1 MVQTTTH
8 AQFDLFQQR
17 RRTLVALIQR
27 QLEVLDSLDMKG
39 PQETLHKLKTR
50 VQADSFKVLVLGEFK
65 RGKSTFINAMLGAE
79 VLPAY
84 AKPCTAIINEVK
96 WGEPKRALL
105 HYTNSTDNG
114 AKPAKEIPVEKIEEY
129 VVIKDNV
136 GEIKE
141 NPYEKLELFWP
152 LEICKDG
159 VEIIDS
165 PGLNEH
171 EIRQKVTMDYLSTV
185 DAILFVL
192 SCEVLCSQS
201 ELNFIDNNLISM
213 GHEDIFFICNRIN
226 QIRDKER
233 ESIKE
238 HAFSKLASLTKRGKE
253 SIFFIDAL
261 GALEGRL
268 EPNKPDEQQRLNQ
281 SGVPELEVELATFL
295 TTQKGRLK
303 ILQPAKEVKGA
314 IREARRIIPERE
326 TLLRTDLKTIEER
339 YEAAQEPLRLL
350 ELERHQIVTRVSN
363 FIADTKPSVHQ
374 KAQQFYQELSET
386 KITQWMAEYQIQEP
400 VKFLKLEWVTTQIE
414 KVVEEVKNYL
424 AQRIETE
431 FATWQ
436 SSELQPF
443 LNDRL
448 QSLMLELDQ
457 RAEAFVKNVEDLRVD
472 LIAGTS
478 ASQGTII
485 YQEAKVSLLERVLAT
500 AGGFLFGDAVSGVI
514 GAVFGYQE
522 MLKSL
527 IPQIGI
533 MVATYAFAGLNPFI
547 LIPAIVIGGLV
558 QGAWKVQSTNDKIK
572 AAVTEKFINQ
582 IRTDSYQIS
591 DGISNSVVQQIGK
604 IKDAVDQELGQEIQN
619 IRDQVD
625 SILEEKQKGQENVE
639 QKLHEL
645 VSIRKNLDAIDSEL
659 DELIAQVATM

>member
-1 MVQTTTH
+1 MIQTTTH
-8 AQFDLFQQR
+8 AQFDLFQKR
-17 RRTLVALIQR
+17 RKALVALIQR
-27 QLEVLDSLDMKG
+27 QLDILDALDMKG
-39 PQETLHKLKTR
+39 WEETLHKLETR

-65 RGKSTFINAMLGAE
+65 RDKSTFINAMLGAE

-96 WGEPKRALL
+96 WGDPKRALL

-114 AKPAKEIPVEKIEEY
+114 AKPAKEIPIDQIEEY

-192 SCEVLCSQS
+192 SCEVLCSQT
-201 ELNFIDNNLISM
+201 ELIFIDNNLISM

-226 QIRDKER
+226 QIRAKER

-238 HAFSKLASLTKRGKE
+238 HAFSKLASRTKRSKE

-268 EPNKPDEQQRLNQ
+268 EPDEQRLNQ
-281 SGVPELEVELATFL
+281 SGVPELEKELANFL
-295 TTQKGRLK
+295 TNQKGRLK

-314 IREARRIIPERE
+314 IHEARRIIPERE
-326 TLLRTDLKTIEER
+326 TLLRTDLKTIEQR

-350 ELERHQIVTRVSN
+350 ELERQQIVTRVSN
-363 FIADTKPSVHQ
+363 FLTDTKPSVHQ
-374 KAQQFYQELSET
+374 KTQQFYQELAEK
-386 KITQWMAEYQIQEP
+386 KITEWMAEYEIQDP

-424 AQRIETE
+424 ANKIQTE

-443 LNDRL
+443 LSDRL
-448 QSLMLELDQ
+448 QSLMLELEQ
-457 RAEAFVKNVEDLRVD
+457 RAEAFVRNVEDLRVD

-478 ASQGTII
+478 DSQGAIT
-485 YQEAKVSLLERVLAT
+485 YQEAKVSLLERIFAT
-500 AGGFLFGDAVSGVI
+500 AGGLLFADPVSGAL
-514 GAVFGYQE
+514 GAAFGFQE
-522 MLKSL
+522 MVKGL
-527 IPQIGI
+527 IAQTVLLG
-533 MVATYAFAGLNPFI
+533 VTYAFVGLNPFI
-547 LIPAIVIGGLV
+547 LIPAAVIGGIV

-572 AAVTEKFINQ
+572 TAVTEKFINQ
-582 IRTDSYQIS
+582 IRTDSYQRA
-591 DGISNSVVQQIGK
+591 DELSNSVVQHIGK
-604 IKDAVDQELGQEIQN
+604 IKDAIDQELGQEIQN

-645 VSIRKNLDAIDSEL
+645 ASIRKNLDAIDSEL

>member
-1 MVQTTTH
+1 MIQTSPH
-8 AQFDLFQQR
+8 EQFDLFQQR
-17 RRTLVALIQR
+17 RKALVALIGR
-27 QLEVLDSLDMKG
+27 QLDVLDSLDMKG
-39 PQETLHKLKTR
+39 WQETLHKLETR

-96 WGEPKRALL
+96 WGDPERALL

-114 AKPAKEIPVEKIEEY
+114 VKPAKEIPIDKIEEY
-129 VVIKDNV
+129 VVIKENV

-185 DAILFVL
+185 DAVLFVL
-192 SCEVLCSQS
+192 SCEVLGSQS
-201 ELNFIDNNLISM
+201 ELNFIDNNLINM

-226 QIRDKER
+226 QIRPKER
-233 ESIKE
+233 ESIKQY
-238 HAFSKLASLTKRGKE
+238 AFSKLADRTKRGKE

-268 EPNKPDEQQRLNQ
+268 EPDEQRLNQ

-303 ILQPAKEVKGA
+303 ILQPAKEVKSA

-326 TLLRTDLKTIEER
+326 TLLRTDLKILEER

-350 ELERHQIVTRVSN
+350 ELERQQIITRVSN
-363 FIADTKPSVHQ
+363 FIADTKPSIHQ
-374 KAQQFYQELSET
+374 KTQQLYQELAET
-386 KITQWMAEYQIQEP
+386 KITEWMREYEIKEP
-400 VKFLKLEWVTTQIE
+400 VKFLKFEWVTSQIE

-424 AQRIETE
+424 ANRIETE

-443 LNDRL
+443 LTERL
-448 QSLMLELDQ
+448 QNLMLELEQ
-457 RAEAFVKNVEDLRVD
+457 RAEAFVRNVEDLRVD

-478 ASQGTII
+478 ASQDTIT
-485 YQEAKVSLLERVLAT
+485 YQEAKVSLLERVLAA
-500 AGGFLFGDAVSGVI
+500 AGGYLLGNAAAGALGAAFG
-514 GAVFGYQE
+514 FQE
-522 MLKSL
+522 MAKGL
-527 IPQIGI
+527 IAQFALFA
-533 MVATYAFAGLNPFI
+533 VTYAFAGLNPFI
-547 LIPAIVIGGLV
+547 LIPAMVIGGLV
-558 QGAWKVQSTNDKIK
+558 QGAWKIQSTNDKIK

-582 IRTDSYQIS
+582 IRTDSFQRA
-591 DGISNSVVQQIGK
+591 DELSNAVVQQIGK

-625 SILEEKQKGQENVE
+625 SILSEKQKGQENVE

-645 VSIRKNLDAIDSEL
+645 ASIRKNLDAIDNEL
-659 DELIAQVATM
+659 DELITQVATM

>member
-1 MVQTTTH
+1 MIQTTTH
-8 AQFDLFQQR
+8 AQFELFQQQR
-17 RRTLVALIQR
+17 NTLVLLIQR
-27 QLEVLDSLDMKG
+27 QLKVLDSLNMKG
-39 PQETLHKLKTR
+39 WEEALHKLETR

-96 WGEPKRALL
+96 WGESKRALL
-105 HYTNSTDNG
+105 HYINSTDNG
-114 AKPAKEIPVEKIEEY
+114 VKPASEIPIEQIEDY

-136 GEIKE
+136 SEIKE

-165 PGLNEH
+165 PGLNEY
-171 EIRQKVTMDYLSTV
+171 EIRQKVTTDYLATV
-185 DAILFVL
+185 DAVLFVL

-201 ELNFIDNNLISM
+201 ELSFIDNNLISM
-213 GHEDIFFICNRIN
+213 GHEDIFFVCNRIN
-226 QIRDKER
+226 QIRTKER

-238 HAFSKLASLTKRGKE
+238 YAFSKLASRTKRGKE

-268 EPNKPDEQQRLNQ
+268 EPDEQRLNQ
-281 SGVPELEVELATFL
+281 SGLPELELALATFL

-314 IREARRIIPERE
+314 IREARRVIPERE
-326 TLLRTDLKTIEER
+326 TLLRTDLNILEKL
-339 YEAAQEPLRLL
+339 YKVKQEPLRLL
-350 ELERHQIVTRVSN
+350 EFERQQIITRVSN
-363 FIADTKPSVHQ
+363 FIDDTKPSVHQ
-374 KAQQFYQELSET
+374 KTQQFYQELAET
-386 KITQWMAEYQIQEP
+386 KITEWMTEYEIKEP
-400 VKFLKLEWVTTQIE
+400 VEFLKFEWVATQIE

-431 FATWQ
+431 FTTWQ

-443 LNDRL
+443 LTDRL
-448 QSLMLELDQ
+448 QNLMLEIDQ
-457 RAEAFVKNVEDLRVD
+457 KVEAFVKNVEDLRGD

-478 ASQGTII
+478 ASLSAIT
-485 YQEAKVSLLERVLAT
+485 YQEVKVSLLERVFAT
-500 AGGFLFGDAVSGVI
+500 AGGLLFADLVSGAI
-514 GAVFGYQE
+514 GAAFGFQE
-522 MLKSL
+522 MVKDL
-527 IPQIGI
+527 IAQTVLF
-533 MVATYAFAGLNPFI
+533 VATYAIAGSNPLI
-547 LIPAIVIGGLV
+547 LIPVTVIGGIV
-558 QGAWKVQSTNDKIK
+558 QGAWKIQSNNDKIK
-572 AAVTEKFINQ
+572 EAVTEKFINQ
-582 IRTDSYQIS
+582 IHTDSYQRA
-591 DGISNSVVQQIGK
+591 DELSNAIVQQLGK

-625 SILEEKQKGQENVE
+625 SILSGKQKGQENVE

-645 VSIRKNLDAIDSEL
+645 VSIRKNLDAIDNEL
-659 DELIAQVATM
+659 DDLIAQVATM

>member
-1 MVQTTTH
+1 MIQATTH
-8 AQFDLFQQR
+8 EQFELFQQR
-17 RRTLVALIQR
+17 RKNLVALIQR
-27 QLEVLDSLDMKG
+27 QLAILDSLEMKDW
-39 PQETLHKLKTR
+39 QETLHKLETR

-65 RGKSTFINAMLGAE
+65 RGKSTFINAMLGDE

-96 WGEPKRALL
+96 WGERKRALL

-114 AKPAKEIPVEKIEEY
+114 AKPAQEIPIDKIEEY

-141 NPYEKLELFWP
+141 NPYKKLEILWP

-171 EIRQKVTMDYLSTV
+171 EIRQKVTMDYLSTI
-185 DAILFVL
+185 DAVLLVL

-201 ELNFIDNNLISM
+201 ELDFIDNNLIRM

-226 QIRDKER
+226 QIRAKER

-238 HAFSKLASLTKRGKE
+238 YAFSKLASRTKRGRE

-261 GALEGRL
+261 GALEARL
-268 EPNKPDEQQRLNQ
+268 EPDEQRLNQ
-281 SGVPELEVELATFL
+281 SGVPELEKELANFL
-295 TTQKGRLK
+295 TNQKGRLK

-314 IREARRIIPERE
+314 IRKARRIIPDRE
-326 TLLRTDLKTIEER
+326 KLLRTNLKTIEER

-350 ELERHQIVTRVSN
+350 ELERQKIVTRVSN

-374 KAQQFYQELSET
+374 KTQQFYQELAET
-386 KITQWMAEYQIQEP
+386 KITEWMTEYEIQEP
-400 VKFLKLEWVTTQIE
+400 VKFFKLEWATTQIE

-424 AQRIETE
+424 AQRIEIE
-431 FATWQ
+431 LATWQ
-436 SSELQPF
+436 SSQLQPF
-443 LNDRL
+443 LTERL
-448 QSLMLELDQ
+448 QNLMHELEQ
-457 RAEAFVKNVEDLRVD
+457 RAEAFVRSVEDLRVD
-472 LIAGTS
+472 LIAS
-478 ASQGTII
+478 NFDSQGAIT
-485 YQEAKVSLLERVLAT
+485 YQEAKVSLLERIFAT
-500 AGGFLFGDAVSGVI
+500 AGGLLFADLVSGAV
-514 GAVFGYQE
+514 GAAFGFQE
-522 MLKSL
+522 MVKGL
-527 IPQIGI
+527 IAQT
-533 MVATYAFAGLNPFI
+533 VLLSVTYAVVGLNPFI
-547 LIPAIVIGGLV
+547 LIPAAVIAGIV

-572 AAVTEKFINQ
+572 AVVTEKFINQ
-582 IRTDSYQIS
+582 IRTDSYQRA
-591 DGISNSVVQQIGK
+591 DELSNAVVQQIGK
-604 IKDAVDQELGQEIQN
+604 IKDAVDQEFGQEIQN

-625 SILEEKQKGQENVE
+625 SILSEKQKGQENVE

-645 VSIRKNLDAIDSEL
+645 VSIRNNLDAIDSEL
-659 DELIAQVATM
+659 DELITQVATM

>member
-1 MVQTTTH
+1 MTTPH
-8 AQFDLFQQR
+8 AQFELFQQR
-17 RRTLVALIQR
+17 RLILVALIQR
-27 QLEVLDSLDMKG
+27 QLKVLDSLDMKG
-39 PQETLHKLKTR
+39 WEETLHKLETR

-96 WGEPKRALL
+96 WGDPKRALL

-114 AKPAKEIPVEKIEEY
+114 VKPAKEIPIDKIEEY

-152 LEICKDG
+152 LDICKDG

-171 EIRQKVTMDYLSTV
+171 EIRQKVTMNYLSTV
-185 DAILFVL
+185 DAVLFVL

-201 ELNFIDNNLISM
+201 ELSFIDNNLISM

-226 QIRDKER
+226 QIRAKER

-238 HAFSKLASLTKRGKE
+238 HAFSNLAPRTKRRKE

-268 EPNKPDEQQRLNQ
+268 EPDKSDEQQRLNQ

-295 TTQKGRLK
+295 TNQKGRLK

-326 TLLRTDLKTIEER
+326 TLLRTDIKTLEER

-350 ELERHQIVTRVSN
+350 ELERQQIITRVSN

-374 KAQQFYQELSET
+374 KSQQLYQKLAET
-386 KITQWMAEYQIQEP
+386 KITEWMTEYEIKEP
-400 VKFLKLEWVTTQIE
+400 VKFLKFEWVTSQIE

-443 LNDRL
+443 LTERL
-448 QSLMLELDQ
+448 QNLMLELEQ
-457 RAEAFVKNVEDLRVD
+457 RAEAFVSNVEDLRVD

-478 ASQGTII
+478 ASQDAIT
-485 YQEAKVSLLERVLAT
+485 YQEAKVSLLERVLAG
-500 AGGFLFGDAVSGVI
+500 AGGYLLGNAAAGALGAAFG
-514 GAVFGYQE
+514 FQE
-522 MLKSL
+522 MARGL
-527 IPQIGI
+527 IAQFALFA
-533 MVATYAFAGLNPFI
+533 VTHAFVGFNPFI
-547 LIPAIVIGGLV
+547 LIPVMVVSGLV
-558 QGAWKVQSTNDKIK
+558 QGAWKIQSTNEKIK

-582 IRTDSYQIS
+582 ISTDSFQKA
-591 DGISNSVVQQIGK
+591 DELSNAIVQQIGK
-604 IKDAVDQELGQEIQN
+604 IKDAVDQEFGQEIQN

-625 SILEEKQKGQENVE
+625 SILSEKQKGQENVE

-645 VSIRKNLDAIDSEL
+645 VSIREKLDAIDREL
-659 DELIAQVATM
+659 DELITQVATM

>member
-1 MVQTTTH
+1 MIQTTNH

-17 RRTLVALIQR
+17 RKTLVALIQR
-27 QLEVLDSLDMKG
+27 QLKVLDSLDMKG
-39 PQETLHKLKTR
+39 WQETLYKLETR

-65 RGKSTFINAMLGAE
+65 RGKSTFINAMLGDE

-96 WGEPKRALL
+96 WGESKRALL
-105 HYTNSTDNG
+105 HYTNSTGNG
-114 AKPAKEIPVEKIEEY
+114 AKPVKEIPVNQIEDY

-141 NPYEKLELFWP
+141 NSYEKLELLWP
-152 LEICKDG
+152 LDICKDG

-226 QIRDKER
+226 QIRVKER

-238 HAFSKLASLTKRGKE
+238 HAFSKLAERTKRGKE

-268 EPNKPDEQQRLNQ
+268 EPDEQRLNQ
-281 SGVPELEVELATFL
+281 SGVPELEKELANFL
-295 TTQKGRLK
+295 TNQKGRLK

-314 IREARRIIPERE
+314 IREARKIIPERE
-326 TLLRTDLKTIEER
+326 TLLRTDIKTLEER
-339 YEAAQEPLRLL
+339 YEAAQTPLRLL
-350 ELERHQIVTRVSN
+350 ELERQQIITRVSN
-363 FIADTKPSVHQ
+363 FIDDTKPSVHQ
-374 KAQQFYQELSET
+374 KVQRFYQELAET
-386 KITQWMAEYQIQEP
+386 KITEWMAEYEIQEP
-400 VKFLKLEWVTTQIE
+400 VKFLKFEWVTSQIE

-424 AQRIETE
+424 ANKIETE

-457 RAEAFVKNVEDLRVD
+457 RAEAFVRNVENLRVD
-472 LIAGTS
+472 LVVGTS
-478 ASQGTII
+478 ASQDAIT

-500 AGGFLFGDAVSGVI
+500 AGGFLLGNAAAGALGAAFG
-514 GAVFGYQE
+514 FQE
-522 MLKSL
+522 MAKGL
-527 IPQIGI
+527 IAQFALIG
-533 MVATYAFAGLNPFI
+533 VAYAFAGFNPFI
-547 LIPAIVIGGLV
+547 LIPTMVIGGLV

-582 IRTDSYQIS
+582 IRTDSYQRA
-591 DGISNSVVQQIGK
+591 DELSNGVVQQIGK

-645 VSIRKNLDAIDSEL
+645 ASIRKNLDAIDSEL
-659 DELIAQVATM
+659 DELITQVATM

>member
-1 MVQTTTH
+1 MTTH
-8 AQFDLFQQR
+8 EQFDLFQQR
-17 RRTLVALIQR
+17 RKALVALIQR
-27 QLEVLDSLDMKG
+27 QLDVLDSLDMKG
-39 PQETLHKLKTR
+39 WKETLHKLETR

-96 WGEPKRALL
+96 WGDPKRALL

-114 AKPAKEIPVEKIEEY
+114 VKPASEIPIDQIEDY

-136 GEIKE
+136 SEIKE

-171 EIRQKVTMDYLSTV
+171 EIRQKVTTDYLSTV
-185 DAILFVL
+185 DAVLFVL

-201 ELNFIDNNLISM
+201 ELSFIDNNLISM

-226 QIRDKER
+226 QIRTKER

-238 HAFSKLASLTKRGKE
+238 YAFSKLASRTKRGEE

-268 EPNKPDEQQRLNQ
+268 EPDEQRLNQ
-281 SGVPELEVELATFL
+281 SGLPKLEEALATFL

-314 IREARRIIPERE
+314 IREARRVIPDRE
-326 TLLRTDLKTIEER
+326 TLLRTDLKTLEKR

-350 ELERHQIVTRVSN
+350 ELERQQIITRVSN
-363 FIADTKPSVHQ
+363 FIADTKPSVQQ
-374 KAQQFYQELSET
+374 KTQQFYQKLAET
-386 KITQWMAEYQIQEP
+386 KITEWMTEYEIKEP
-400 VKFLKLEWVTTQIE
+400 VKFLKFEWVTSQIE
-414 KVVEEVKNYL
+414 KVVEEVKNHL
-424 AQRIETE
+424 ANRIETE

-443 LNDRL
+443 LTERL
-448 QSLMLELDQ
+448 QNLMLELEQ
-457 RAEAFVKNVEDLRVD
+457 RAEAFVRNVEDLRVD

-478 ASQGTII
+478 ASQDVIT
-485 YQEAKVSLLERVLAT
+485 YQEAKVSLLERVLAA
-500 AGGFLFGDAVSGVI
+500 AGGYLFGNAAA
-514 GAVFGYQE
+514 GALGAAFGFQE
-522 MLKSL
+522 MAIGL
-527 IPQIGI
+527 IAQCALL
-533 MVATYAFAGLNPFI
+533 VVTEAFVGFNPFI
-547 LIPAIVIGGLV
+547 LIPVMVVSGLV
-558 QGAWKVQSTNDKIK
+558 QGAWKIQSTNDKIK

-582 IRTDSYQIS
+582 IRTDSFQKA
-591 DGISNSVVQQIGK
+591 DELSNAIVQQIGK

-625 SILEEKQKGQENVE
+625 SILSEKKKGQENVE

-645 VSIRKNLDAIDSEL
+645 QSIHKNLEAIDSEL
-659 DELIAQVATM
+659 DELITQVATM

>member
-1 MVQTTTH
+1 MIQTTTH
-8 AQFDLFQQR
+8 EQFDLFQQR
-17 RRTLVALIQR
+17 RKALVALIQR

-39 PQETLHKLKTR
+39 WEDTLHKLETR

-96 WGEPKRALL
+96 WGDPKRALL

-114 AKPAKEIPVEKIEEY
+114 VKPAKEIPIDQIEEY

-185 DAILFVL
+185 DAVLFVL

-201 ELNFIDNNLISM
+201 ELSFIDNNLISM

-226 QIRDKER
+226 QIRAKER

-238 HAFSKLASLTKRGKE
+238 HAFSKLASRTKRGRE

-268 EPNKPDEQQRLNQ
+268 EPDEQRLNQ

-326 TLLRTDLKTIEER
+326 TLLRTDLKTLEER
-339 YEAAQEPLRLL
+339 YSAAQEPLRLL
-350 ELERHQIVTRVSN
+350 ELERQQIITRVSN
-363 FIADTKPSVHQ
+363 FITDTKPSVHQ
-374 KAQQFYQELSET
+374 KTQLFYQELAET
-386 KITQWMAEYQIQEP
+386 KITEWMTEYEIKEP
-400 VKFLKLEWVTTQIE
+400 VKFLKLEWVTSQIE

-424 AQRIETE
+424 ANRIETE
-431 FATWQ
+431 FAMWQ

-443 LNDRL
+443 LTERL
-448 QSLMLELDQ
+448 QSLMLEVEQ

-478 ASQGTII
+478 ASQDAIT
-485 YQEAKVSLLERVLAT
+485 YQEAKVSLLERVLAA
-500 AGGFLFGDAVSGVI
+500 AGGYLLGNAAAGALGAAFG
-514 GAVFGYQE
+514 FQE
-522 MLKSL
+522 MAKGL
-527 IPQIGI
+527 IAQFALFA
-533 MVATYAFAGLNPFI
+533 VTYAFAGLNPFI
-547 LIPAIVIGGLV
+547 LIPAMVIGGIV
-558 QGAWKVQSTNDKIK
+558 QGAWKIQSTNDKIK

-582 IRTDSYQIS
+582 IRTDSYPRADELS
-591 DGISNSVVQQIGK
+591 SAVVQQIDK

-625 SILEEKQKGQENVE
+625 SILLEKQKGQANVE

-645 VSIRKNLDAIDSEL
+645 GSIRKNLDAIDSEL
-659 DELIAQVATM
+659 DELITQVATM

>member
-1 MVQTTTH
+1 MIQTTTH
-8 AQFDLFQQR
+8 EQFDLFQQR
-17 RRTLVALIQR
+17 RKALVALIQR
-27 QLEVLDSLDMKG
+27 QLDVLDSLDMKG
-39 PQETLHKLKTR
+39 WEETLHKLETR

-65 RGKSTFINAMLGAE
+65 RGKSTFINAMLGDE

-96 WGEPKRALL
+96 WGEDQRALL
-105 HYTNSTDNG
+105 HYTNSTGNG
-114 AKPAKEIPVEKIEEY
+114 VKPVEEIDVKKIEDY

-141 NPYEKLELFWP
+141 SPYDKLELFWP

-171 EIRQKVTMDYLSTV
+171 EIRQKITTDYLSTV
-185 DAILFVL
+185 DAVMFVL
-192 SCEVLCSQS
+192 SCEALCSQS
-201 ELNFIDNNLISM
+201 ELSFIDNNLISM

-226 QIRDKER
+226 QIRIKER
-233 ESIKE
+233 ETIKE
-238 HAFSKLASLTKRGKE
+238 YAFSKLASRTKRGKE

-268 EPNKPDEQQRLNQ
+268 EPDEQQWNQ
-281 SGVPELEVELATFL
+281 SGLPELEVALATFL

-314 IREARRIIPERE
+314 IREARRVIPERE
-326 TLLRTDLKTIEER
+326 TLLRTDLKTLEKR

-350 ELERHQIVTRVSN
+350 ELERQQIITRVSN
-363 FIADTKPSVHQ
+363 FITDTKPSVQQ
-374 KAQQFYQELSET
+374 KTQQFYQKLAET
-386 KITQWMAEYQIQEP
+386 KITEWMTGYTIKEP
-400 VKFLKLEWVTTQIE
+400 VKFLKLEWVTSQIE
-414 KVVEEVKNYL
+414 KVVEEVKNHL
-424 AQRIETE
+424 ANKIETE
-431 FATWQ
+431 FARWQ

-443 LNDRL
+443 LTERL
-448 QSLMLELDQ
+448 QNLMLELEQ
-457 RAEAFVKNVEDLRVD
+457 RAEAFVKNVEDLRVN
-472 LIAGTS
+472 LIVDTS
-478 ASQGTII
+478 ASQDVIT
-485 YQEAKVSLLERVLAT
+485 YEEAKVSLLERVLAA
-500 AGGFLFGDAVSGVI
+500 AGGYFLGNVAAGALGAAFG
-514 GAVFGYQE
+514 FRE
-522 MLKSL
+522 MGKSL
-527 IPQIGI
+527 ITQFILLA
-533 MVATYAFAGLNPFI
+533 ATYYLAGSNPLT
-547 LIPAIVIGGLV
+547 LIPAMVAGGIAQSV
-558 QGAWKVQSTNDKIK
+558 WKIQSTNDKIK

-582 IRTDSYQIS
+582 IHTDSYQKA
-591 DGISNSVVQQIGK
+591 DDLSNAVVEQIGK

-625 SILEEKQKGQENVE
+625 SILSEKQKGQENVE

-659 DELIAQVATM
+659 DELITQVATM

>member
-1 MVQTTTH
+1 MIQTTSH
-8 AQFDLFQQR
+8 EQFDLFQQR
-17 RRTLVALIQR
+17 RKSLVALIQR
-27 QLEVLDSLDMKG
+27 QLKVLDSLDMKG
-39 PQETLHKLKTR
+39 WEDTLYKLETR

-65 RGKSTFINAMLGAE
+65 RGKSTFINAMLGDE

-96 WGEPKRALL
+96 WGESKRALL
-105 HYTNSTDNG
+105 HYTNSTNNG
-114 AKPAKEIPVEKIEEY
+114 VKPTQEIPVDQIEEY

-152 LEICKDG
+152 LEICQDG

-185 DAILFVL
+185 DAVLFVL
-192 SCEVLCSQS
+192 SCEVLGSQS

-226 QIRDKER
+226 QIRAKER

-238 HAFSKLASLTKRGKE
+238 HAFSKLVERTKRGKE

-268 EPNKPDEQQRLNQ
+268 DPNEQQRLNQ

-303 ILQPAKEVKGA
+303 ILQPAKEIKGA

-350 ELERHQIVTRVSN
+350 ELERQQIITRVSN

-374 KAQQFYQELSET
+374 KTQRFYQELAET
-386 KITQWMAEYQIQEP
+386 KITEWMTVYEIKEP
-400 VKFLKLEWVTTQIE
+400 VQFLKLEWVTSQIE

-424 AQRIETE
+424 ANKIETE

-443 LNDRL
+443 LTERL
-448 QSLMLELDQ
+448 QNLMLELEQ
-457 RAEAFVKNVEDLRVD
+457 RAEAFVRNVEDLRVD

-478 ASQGTII
+478 ASQDAIT
-485 YQEAKVSLLERVLAT
+485 YQEAKVSLFERVLAA
-500 AGGFLFGDAVSGVI
+500 AGGYLLGNAAAGALGAAFG
-514 GAVFGYQE
+514 FQE
-522 MLKSL
+522 MAKGL
-527 IPQIGI
+527 IAQFALLGI
-533 MVATYAFAGLNPFI
+533 TYAFAGFNPFI
-547 LIPAIVIGGLV
+547 LIPAMVIGGIV
-558 QGAWKVQSTNDKIK
+558 QGAWKIQSTNDKIK

-582 IRTDSYQIS
+582 IRTDSYQRA
-591 DGISNSVVQQIGK
+591 DELSNAVVQQIGK
-604 IKDAVDQELGQEIQN
+604 IKAAVDQELGQEIQN

-625 SILEEKQKGQENVE
+625 SILSEKQKGQENVE

-645 VSIRKNLDAIDSEL
+645 ASIRKKLDAIDNEL
-659 DELIAQVATM
+659 DELITQVATM